1 MSIDFQKV
9 ADSFAAMTAVISVE
23 KREDGSCGDIR
34 IVTGNEAYIGSIE
47 HPMGDVVMMRTK
59 FTPNSLYTDYMTRD
73 LNFEDFCYRAAVQKK
88 CLHSY
93 AHPDRYEVWFNMI
106 FMPLAADDGNTCY
119 CTYTMEVDMKPSSER
134 MSNIS
139 GDIAAPVLE
148 TAITMRATEDFRAAM
163 KDAVEETRKLCD
175 AEHCCILG
183 LDAEN
188 ETCHVLGESY
198 REGSNL
204 IRLRKSDDSDFYKI
218 ARTWKD
224 TILGS
229 NCIIAKDDRD
239 MEVVR
244 ERNQIWYDSLKE
256 AGVNTVALFPLKV
269 RSEHLGYMWAV
280 NFKPEQAARIKEIL
294 ELTSFVLGAEISNY
308 LMVKQLKILSSRDM
322 LTGVMNR
329 NEMNIRVAELS
340 GTPAG
345 SAPDQN
351 PVGADQ
357 TPAVAGSD
365 QGPSVAG
372 SDQISAA
379 GGASD
384 QNPVGTEQ
392 GPSAVG
398 PDQGPSVD
406 NQNPAVAAEPG
417 PAAPKNSV
425 GVIFTDLNGLKR
437 TNDSQGHH
445 AGDILLKKA
454 ASVFK
459 EMFDEAEIF
468 RAGGDEFVVL
478 LTGITEDEL
487 NETAENLKQ
496 KAAEDGVSFA
506 IGWSYENDAQNVR
519 RALADAD
526 QKMYD
531 DKMQYY
537 AKRK

>member
-47 HPMGDVVMMRTK
+47 HPMGDVVMMKTK

-106 FMPLAADDGNTCY
+106 FMPLAADDGNICY
-119 CTYTMEVDMKPSSER
+119 CTYTMEVDIKPSSER

-175 AEHCCILG
+175 AENCCILG

-198 REGSNL
+198 KEGSDL
-204 IRLRKSDDSDFYKI
+204 IRLSKGDDSDFYKI

-224 TILGS
+224 TISGS

-244 ERNQIWYDSLKE
+244 ERNQIWYDSLVD
-256 AGVNTVALFPLKV
+256 AGVKTVALFPLKV

-308 LMVKQLKILSSRDM
+308 LMVKQLKTLSSRDM

-340 GTPAG
+340 GIPAG
-345 SAPDQN
+345 GDSDQN
-351 PVGADQ
+351 PDAADQ
-357 TPAVAGSD
+357 TAADTSD
-365 QGPSVAG
+365 QNPAG
-372 SDQISAA
+372 HDSGADQISAA
-379 GGASD
+379 A
-384 QNPVGTEQ
+384 N
-392 GPSAVG
+392 
-398 PDQGPSVD
+398 
-406 NQNPAVAAEPG
+406 
-417 PAAPKNSV
+417 KNSV

-437 TNDSQGHH
+437 TNDSLGHH
-445 AGDILLKKA
+445 AGDVLLKEA
-454 ASVFK
+454 AAVFK
-459 EMFDEAEIF
+459 ELFDEEEVF

-487 NETAENLKQ
+487 NETSEKLKQ

-506 IGWSYENDAQNVR
+506 IGWSYENDARNVR

-537 AKRK
+537 ARRK